1 MRIARV
7 AVEGPVASV
16 ELEGHHLALLDGMNV
31 RWWNGCLDGDGE
43 GNLGGVQVF
52 MPSTVMYSPLGS

>member
-16 ELEGHHLALLDGMNV
+16 ELEGYYLALLDGMDM
-31 RWWNGCLDGDGE
+31 R
-43 GNLGGVQVF
+43 
-52 MPSTVMYSPLGS
+52 